1 VTGSP
6 PDLTLG
12 RLEPVWQLDC
22 RHGLVVPEANS
33 AQTVTTL
40 MFIDGTIESVDLKS
54 ARGKQSV
61 FRSIVIRDA
70 GGRTHDLKKIIVH
83 RDVTEALKPGNQ
95 GRFYTFKTI
104 DTLGMQGVRLND
116 GRTFYGHDSAIE
128 KLMAVFA
135 TVNFAWLAYSMFAN
149 GNLPLIGAI
158 GLTLCTIVFVSYYSA
173 RVGARRQ
180 FEADLA
186 YESQATA

>member
-1 VTGSP
+1 MI
-6 PDLTLG
+6 
-12 RLEPVWQLDC
+12 C
-22 RHGLVVPEANS
+22 RETQSG
-33 AQTVTTL
+33 QTVTAL
-40 MFIDGTIESVDLKS
+40 MFIDGTIESADLKS

-70 GGRTHDLKKIIVH
+70 SGRSHDLKKVIVH
-83 RDVTEALKPGNQ
+83 RNVAEAIKPGNA

-104 DTLGMQGVRLND
+104 DTFGMQGVRLSD

-128 KLMAVFA
+128 KLMAVLA
-135 TVNFAWLAYSMFAN
+135 AINFAWLAYSMFVN
-149 GNLPLIGAI
+149 GNLPLLGAI

-186 YESQATA
+186 YEGLAPEGQAWA